1 MLIRKINREMINIE
15 DEIINKRI
23 GSHYIKLSEEENL
36 KYTLKRLK
44 EDDLFNVFKISYT
57 YVVKE
62 EYILL
67 ILHRQFDFF

>member
-36 KYTLKRLK
+36 KYILKRLK
-44 EDDLFNVFKISYT
+44 EDDLFNVFEISYT

>member
-1 MLIRKINREMINIE
+1 MINIE